1 MKQLLVTAL
10 TTLFLLLSGSEAV
23 WADDFI
29 VERAVNLGQLDSW
42 ADISKFQWEEINYG
56 IHQLRHTRQRCRDGC
71 SQGGLPRPCSEG
83 HRGLL

>member
-29 VERAVNLGQLDSW
+29 VERAVNLSQVGLM
-42 ADISKFQWEEINYG
+42 G
-56 IHQLRHTRQRCRDGC
+56 RHK
-71 SQGGLPRPCSEG
+71 
-83 HRGLL
+83 